1 MLFSFEA
8 LVETMAFASLSR
20 LGFPPNRFS
29 GDLASIMTSQA
40 FLYLY
45 DITNTWR
52 EYSNLS
58 DEERNYQR
66 YVIVFYDPPQD
77 DLEWFITSTTT
88 PEEEIFDGTWIV
100 LDSHLLMQRAIEG
113 LDRLKDQYKAKE

>member
-1 MLFSFEA
+1 
-8 LVETMAFASLSR
+8 
-20 LGFPPNRFS
+20 
-29 GDLASIMTSQA
+29 MTSQA